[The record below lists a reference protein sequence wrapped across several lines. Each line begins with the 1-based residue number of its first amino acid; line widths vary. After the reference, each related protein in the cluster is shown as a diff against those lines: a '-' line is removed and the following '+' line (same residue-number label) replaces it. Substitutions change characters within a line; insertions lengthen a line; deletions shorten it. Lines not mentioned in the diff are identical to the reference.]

1 MRKALY
7 VIILL
12 GAILDPYNAKS
23 QQWSAGGSVPI
34 SVRDF
39 VLACSKEGGVWLTFC
54 LAYIQGVS
62 SYAHGLSDSGYTQ
75 LFYPGFG
82 QLLCHPKNLSNQQIA
97 KIFILWANE
106 NPEHWKLSGAKGVA
120 AALGQ
125 AWPCGDQ

>member
-75 LFYPGFG
+75 LFYPGFALYPIYG
-82 QLLCHPKNLSNQQIA
+82 NKAYVCQFYLKVYFLEVVGKMNNKTHHLISN
-97 KIFILWANE
+97 
-106 NPEHWKLSGAKGVA
+106 
-120 AALGQ
+120 
-125 AWPCGDQ
+125 